1 MRDVLKE
8 WCLLLWKLALILE
21 RIPHAS
27 QSINRLEKSWCQC
40 NGKAIYTQMCL
51 EEQSRCHLPHC
62 ATWIWC
68 LYCSPSCSDN
78 VLGSRAGWIEKCL
91 FKAALEGILHYKL
104 LSWGFHGIKPFY
116 KMQRNG
122 KARDRVLGVVFLS
135 TDYLLPS
142 PLVGAH
148 SGLWS
153 PTSWSEPTKQLLFR
167 NS

>member
-21 RIPHAS
+21 RIPRVS

-40 NGKAIYTQMCL
+40 IEKAICTQMCL

-68 LYCSPSCSDN
+68 LYCSPFCSDK
-78 VLGSRAGWIEKCL
+78 VLESRAGWIEKCL
-91 FKAALEGILHYKL
+91 FKAVLKEILHYKL
-104 LSWGFHGIKPFY
+104 LSLGFHGIKPLY

-122 KARDRVLGVVFLS
+122 KARDSALGVVFLS
-135 TDYLLPS
+135 TGRLLPS
-142 PLVGAH
+142 SLFP
-148 SGLWS
+148 SGSSQWTLIS
-153 PTSWSEPTKQLLFR
+153 Y
-167 NS
+167 